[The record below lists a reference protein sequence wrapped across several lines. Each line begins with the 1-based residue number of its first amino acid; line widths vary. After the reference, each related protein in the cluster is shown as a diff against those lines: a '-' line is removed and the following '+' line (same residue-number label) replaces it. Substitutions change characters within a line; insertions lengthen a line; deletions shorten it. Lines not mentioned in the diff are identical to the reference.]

1 MPEFLL
7 NRLIYSSKSN
17 LIFGKGENTV
27 SIVAVDLF
35 CGVGGLTHGLQKSGI
50 NVVAGYDI
58 DENCR
63 LPYEANNHAHFFK
76 ESIVELGVSELSN
89 HFKDSDIKLL
99 AGCAPCQPFSNYTQG
114 RDRDERWGL
123 LSHFS
128 RLATGLKPDLITME
142 NVPEL
147 IKHDVFFEFLNTLTS
162 EGYSVWYSVVYCPD
176 YGIAQKRKRL
186 VVLASRFGP
195 ISLIPPTHKQDEY
208 LTLKDAI
215 GFLPELN
222 SGEVDNNDALHRSA
236 GLTEVNLK
244 RIKASK
250 PGGTWKDWP
259 EELLSNCHKK
269 STGKKY
275 TSVYGRMDWDELSP
289 TVTTQCYNY
298 GSGRYGHPS
307 QNRAMSLREA
317 ALIQSFPFNYRFTD
331 NTSSYSITTVARMIG
346 NAVPVNL
353 AKAIGD
359 SLNLH
364 AIAYS

>member
-1 MPEFLL
+1 M
-7 NRLIYSSKSN
+7 
-17 LIFGKGENTV
+17 

-35 CGVGGLTHGLQKSGI
+35 CGVGGLTHGLQQSGI
-50 NVVAGYDI
+50 DVIAGYDI

-63 LPYEANNHAHFFK
+63 LPFEANNNAKFINKSITDLQTIELQSHFK
-76 ESIVELGVSELSN
+76 E
-89 HFKDSDIKLL
+89 SDIKLL

-114 RDRDERWGL
+114 RPRDERWGL

-128 RLATGLKPDLITME
+128 RLASELRPDIITME

-147 IKHDVFFEFLNTLTS
+147 IKHEIFFEFIKSLTDQ
-162 EGYSVWYSVVYCPD
+162 GYSVWHNIVYCPD

-186 VVLASRFGP
+186 VILASRLGA
-195 ISLIPPTHKQDEY
+195 ISLIPPTHKKDQY
-208 LTLKDAI
+208 LTLNDVI
-215 GFLPELN
+215 GALPKLA
-222 SGEVDNNDALHRSA
+222 SGKVDSNDVLHRAA
-236 GLTEVNLK
+236 GLSEVNLK

-259 EELLSNCHKK
+259 EELLANCHKK

-275 TSVYGRMDWDELSP
+275 TSVYGRMHWDELSP

-317 ALIQSFPFNYRFTD
+317 ALIQSFPQDYKFTD
-331 NTSSYSITTVARMIG
+331 NLKSYSMASVAKMIG

-359 SLNLH
+359 SINQHIALH
-364 AIAYS
+364 N

>member
-1 MPEFLL
+1 M
-7 NRLIYSSKSN
+7 
-17 LIFGKGENTV
+17 
-27 SIVAVDLF
+27 
-35 CGVGGLTHGLQKSGI
+35 
-50 NVVAGYDI
+50 
-58 DENCR
+58 
-63 LPYEANNHAHFFK
+63 
-76 ESIVELGVSELSN
+76 
-89 HFKDSDIKLL
+89 
-99 AGCAPCQPFSNYTQG
+99 
-114 RDRDERWGL
+114 
-123 LSHFS
+123 
-128 RLATGLKPDLITME
+128 
-142 NVPEL
+142 
-147 IKHDVFFEFLNTLTS
+147 
-162 EGYSVWYSVVYCPD
+162 
-176 YGIAQKRKRL
+176 
-186 VVLASRFGP
+186 VLASRFGP